1 MDKIQELQQINYG
14 TLFVSILVFIFI
26 IIPLFKYGWQG
37 LEWLLVEKLGL
48 QTKWTRKRKEEHE
61 MIVSNAEAISN
72 LSKAVM
78 ELTEQHKQD
87 MEKSDKSDDEIKHR
101 LDDFINES
109 SVRNE
114 QVRKYLMVCVS
125 KIEQSIDKIHED
137 NLSHWETSKTARSNI
152 DNRFQK
158 MIDSNAERDELIK
171 AIADGNKE
179 LLGDKID
186 QKFDKY
192 TKLCGIPANE
202 VDEFESMCQAYF
214 KLHGNHNRKKKYDY
228 VTKRMSVI
236 PVETNLILEANDEIH
251 L

>member
-1 MDKIQELQQINYG
+1 MDKIQELQQIDYG
-14 TLFVSILVFIFI
+14 TLFVSLLVFIFV

-61 MIVSNAEAISN
+61 MIVSNAEAIGN

-87 MEKSDKSDDEIKHR
+87 MEKSDKSDDKIKHR

-114 QVRKYLMVCVS
+114 QVRKDLMVCVS
-125 KIEQSIDKIHED
+125 KIEQSIDKMHED

-152 DNRFQK
+152 DNRFQR
-158 MIDSNAERDELIK
+158 MIDSILRE
-171 AIADGNKE
+171 
-179 LLGDKID
+179 
-186 QKFDKY
+186 
-192 TKLCGIPANE
+192 
-202 VDEFESMCQAYF
+202 
-214 KLHGNHNRKKKYDY
+214 
-228 VTKRMSVI
+228 MS
-236 PVETNLILEANDEIH
+236 
-251 L
+251 

>member
-125 KIEQSIDKIHED
+125 KIEQSIDKMHED

-228 VTKRMSVI
+228 VTKRM
-236 PVETNLILEANDEIH
+236 
-251 L
+251 